1 MFQLI
6 PVVHAIAFATG
17 AILILLS
24 AMSVSHS
31 SAKPVRHQSLT
42 SQVFTKEV

>member
-31 SAKPVRHQSLT
+31 SAKPARHQSLT
-42 SQVFTKEV
+42 GQLFSKEL